1 MPCFGGRMGLFLIY
15 VFKHEK
21 EFAHIFKMFYL
32 CICYPEYNLFTLKRL
47 IPIEM
52 NALLCEKGG
61 VSRFP
66 HSPVCSFVN
75 ACRSLPPPQKY
86 SNQNGK

>member
-1 MPCFGGRMGLFLIY
+1 
-15 VFKHEK
+15 
-21 EFAHIFKMFYL
+21 MFYL

-66 HSPVCSFVN
+66 HSPLFAPSFMP
-75 ACRSLPPPQKY
+75 AALCHLRKMPD
-86 SNQNGK
+86 GGE

>member
-66 HSPVCSFVN
+66 HSPLF
-75 ACRSLPPPQKY
+75 APSLMPAALCHLRKMPD
-86 SNQNGK
+86 GGE

>member
-1 MPCFGGRMGLFLIY
+1 
-15 VFKHEK
+15 
-21 EFAHIFKMFYL
+21 MFYL

-66 HSPVCSFVN
+66 HSPPFAPSFMP
-75 ACRSLPPPQKY
+75 AALCHLRKMPD
-86 SNQNGK
+86 GGE

>member
-32 CICYPEYNLFTLKRL
+32 CICYPEHNLFTLKRL

-66 HSPVCSFVN
+66 HSP
-75 ACRSLPPPQKY
+75 RLLLR
-86 SNQNGK
+86 